1 MLGMKIQIQSITEIR
16 NLNKVKVKKSLAKV
30 GIFLKILVLIELDMK
45 TYFNNFVA
53 KYHHVILAIAIS
65 TTSSNA
71 LASVGGL
78 GGLRRAQTAAENIK
92 TGLYALV
99 GVIAMIYLI
108 YLGVMAFTEK
118 KSWADFGWG
127 VVYVSLVGGAVAL
140 GGWAW
145 TLFA

>member
-1 MLGMKIQIQSITEIR
+1 MK
-16 NLNKVKVKKSLAKV
+16 K
-30 GIFLKILVLIELDMK
+30 LINPLIARHQK
-45 TYFNNFVA
+45 ATA
-53 KYHHVILAIAIS
+53 VI
-65 TTSSNA
+65 A
-71 LASVGGL
+71 LTVMSMPAFAL
-78 GGLRRAQTAAENIK
+78 GGLDKAKTAADDIK

-99 GVIAMIYLI
+99 GVVALIYLI

-145 TLFA
+145 TLFV

>member
-1 MLGMKIQIQSITEIR
+1 MKHI
-16 NLNKVKVKKSLAKV
+16 
-30 GIFLKILVLIELDMK
+30 
-45 TYFNNFVA
+45 FNNFLD
-53 KYHHVILAIAIS
+53 KYHNVILAIAIS
-65 TTSSNA
+65 ITSSNA

-78 GGLRRAQTAAENIK
+78 GGLTRAKTAAENIK